1 MRRGNDEQRPGAAA
15 PAAADLLG
23 PGPGDEH
30 APAPA
35 AAASRA
41 MSDEARSADTASAGR
56 FINPV
61 AEDDDGEEEAAAGS
75 GPAPS
80 AAETPFFCK
89 VLRVL
94 LRVAGVHSLWHW
106 RIVHAML
113 MAHVAT
119 FALTTV
125 GTSKYLDNSADPQRP
140 FLAPM

>member
-1 MRRGNDEQRPGAAA
+1 
-15 PAAADLLG
+15 
-23 PGPGDEH
+23 
-30 APAPA
+30 
-35 AAASRA
+35 
-41 MSDEARSADTASAGR
+41 MSDEARSADAPSR
-56 FINPV
+56 FDNPV

-75 GPAPS
+75 EPAPS

-106 RIVHAML
+106 RIVHALL
-113 MAHVAT
+113 MAHVAA

-125 GTSKYLDNSADPQRP
+125 GTNKYLDNSADPQRP